1 MTELQAI
8 KERHSVR
15 KYMNKSIEM
24 EIRQE
29 LDAFVEK
36 VNTESGLNITI
47 QYDDPEGF
55 DSKMAHYGS
64 FRNVNN
70 YIVLKGDSCP
80 DFEKKCGYYGEKI
93 VIKAQ
98 MLGLNTCWAALTF
111 NKKFVKKM
119 IPENEKFSMVIA
131 LGYGETQGTAH
142 KGKKYADVV
151 LTDGTEPTW
160 FKEAVEAALLAPTAV
175 NQQKFMFSWKDQKPG
190 MKVKGFGM
198 HTKVDLGIVKY
209 HFEIGAK
216 SAKEKM

>member
-15 KYMNKSIEM
+15 KYIDKPIEM
-24 EIRQE
+24 EIRQD

-36 VNTESGLNITI
+36 VNAESGLNITI

-55 DSKMAHYGS
+55 DSRMAHYGT

-70 YIVLKGDSCP
+70 YIVLKGDNCS

-111 NKKFVKKM
+111 NKKFVKKLV
-119 IPENEKFSMVIA
+119 PDTERFSMVIA
-131 LGYGETQGTAH
+131 LGYGEEQGVAH
-142 KGKKYADVV
+142 KGKSYADVV
-151 LTDGTEPTW
+151 LTDGTEPEW
-160 FKEAVEAALLAPTAV
+160 FKEGVEAALLAPTAI
-175 NQQKFMFSWKDQKPG
+175 NQQKFMFSWKDQKAG
-190 MKVKGFGM
+190 MKVRGLGI

-209 HFEIGAK
+209 HFEVGAK
-216 SAKEKM
+216 KGRA